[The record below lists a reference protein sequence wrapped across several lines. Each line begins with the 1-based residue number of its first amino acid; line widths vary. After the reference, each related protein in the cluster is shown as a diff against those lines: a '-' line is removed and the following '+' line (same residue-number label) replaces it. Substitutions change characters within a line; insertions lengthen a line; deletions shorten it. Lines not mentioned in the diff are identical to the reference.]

1 MQKGLSHNNLGR
13 NLVAKSKAGY
23 KMVVFFVEFQDR
35 SYYRKVT
42 FMSFFDCWPWVFFI
56 FMAILRLLYVKKV
69 TDMSLF

>member
-1 MQKGLSHNNLGR
+1 
-13 NLVAKSKAGY
+13 
-23 KMVVFFVEFQDR
+23 MVVFFVEFQDR

-69 TDMSLF
+69 TDIQKYFCRSILTKIRYKNATIIFVTF